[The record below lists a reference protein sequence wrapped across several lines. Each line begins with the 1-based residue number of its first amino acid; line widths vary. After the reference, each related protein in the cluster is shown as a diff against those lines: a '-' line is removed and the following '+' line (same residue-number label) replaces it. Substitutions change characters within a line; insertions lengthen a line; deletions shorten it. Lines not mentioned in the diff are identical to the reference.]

1 MGVGLFL
8 GFVASATSILYA
20 VLGQFDRGPNA
31 YRDVWIMAGVTLLAG
46 VVFGLLGRRSW
57 YFLRLLYGFCAVM
70 AVGAL
75 ATAVICLFTD
85 QAKYAAP
92 YAFWVAT
99 CVGAIVIADRIKG
112 SFRARRAADEAGA
125 VIAEEVA
132 DEQKCP
138 PCDPSAADQLG
149 RGRGGFPT

>member
-57 YFLRLLYGFCAVM
+57 YFLRLLYGFCAVT

-75 ATAVICLFTD
+75 ATAVICLLTD

-92 YAFWVAT
+92 YAFWIAT
-99 CVGAIVIADRIKG
+99 CVGAILIADRIKG
-112 SFRARRAADEAGA
+112 SFRARRAADEAAA

-132 DEQKCP
+132 DEQKYP
-138 PCDPSAADQLG
+138 PCGPSAADQLG